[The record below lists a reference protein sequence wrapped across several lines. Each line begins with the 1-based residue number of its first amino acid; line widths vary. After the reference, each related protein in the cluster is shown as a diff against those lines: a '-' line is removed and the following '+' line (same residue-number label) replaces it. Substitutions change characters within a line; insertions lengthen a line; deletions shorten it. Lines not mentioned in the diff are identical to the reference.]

1 MYFLNNVY
9 LEIVLVFAIIGTLVY
24 WGAIIGMARTMKNN
38 EKKMQEMNVLV
49 SGSLVSHGMVRNR
62 NKGIGV
68 VRDSQPSDNWFRK
81 LIH

>member
-9 LEIVLVFAIIGTLVY
+9 LEIVLAFTIIGTLAY
-24 WGAIIGMARTMKNN
+24 WCAIYAMAKTMKNN
-38 EKKMQEMNVLV
+38 AERMEEMNVLV
-49 SGSLVSHGMVRNR
+49 SGSLVSHGMVRNK

-81 LIH
+81 LIN

>member
-24 WGAIIGMARTMKNN
+24 WGSIIGMARTMKNN